1 MKTYITIVLTCLG
14 LLFSGPVGAQMHG
27 QKNEEM
33 PMNKTMMQDHMAS
46 MATMMSEMAAFMQ
59 EGRLTPDQQAQCAAF
74 MQRVSRLMYDMAA
87 DPQQERAG
95 QRQRELQEIEKEW
108 NYWKDEHEDH

>member
-1 MKTYITIVLTCLG
+1 MKIFILISTIGMG
-14 LLFSGPVGAQMHG
+14 LLMLNPAAAQMHG
-27 QKNEEM
+27 DAGGNM
-33 PMNKTMMQDHMAS
+33 PMRNQMMQEHMAS

-74 MQRVSRLMYDMAA
+74 MQRVSRLMHDMAA
-87 DPQQERAG
+87 DTQQERAG
-95 QRQRELQEIEKEW
+95 QRQQELQEIEKEW